1 MMLKRLQTSHEH
13 GAIIS
18 VDGAQAAPHM
28 ALDMQDIDADF
39 IVLVDIRC

>member
-1 MMLKRLQTSHEH
+1 MMLKRLQTHEH